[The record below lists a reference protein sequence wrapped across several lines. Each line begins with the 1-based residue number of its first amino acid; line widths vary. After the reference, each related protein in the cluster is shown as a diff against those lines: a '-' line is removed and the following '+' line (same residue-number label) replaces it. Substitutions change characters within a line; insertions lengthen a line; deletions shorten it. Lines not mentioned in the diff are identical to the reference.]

1 MLQGHARATSHR
13 PELVLNNFDTRLG
26 HRVGRMFASLFHQD
40 PTFRGRRVVTFH
52 NQRDFIFFRHHRY
65 IFEERQK
72 KEKGKKEKV
81 NTVKAR
87 LQVGATWLRL
97 GLAGWRWVLATILIT
112 TTAAYWVLQEIGPR
126 FTLKL
131 QSLQKGTFNSKG
143 GEFEWMHKAGEQDTS
158 RRKFQL

>member
-1 MLQGHARATSHR
+1 MREGLWFGLQPQHAYACLPCRTPIVPQNHARATSHR

-81 NTVKAR
+81 NYVKAR
-87 LQVGATWLRL
+87 LQVSLGGRNTKGASWQ
-97 GLAGWRWVLATILIT
+97 VLC
-112 TTAAYWVLQEIGPR
+112 
-126 FTLKL
+126 
-131 QSLQKGTFNSKG
+131 
-143 GEFEWMHKAGEQDTS
+143 
-158 RRKFQL
+158 